1 MRNTFVGTLTALAEE
16 NPKLWLLCGDLGFSV
31 LEGFASRFPERFL
44 NVGVAEQN
52 MAGIA
57 AGIALSGKTVFI
69 YSIGNFP
76 TLRCLEQIRNDICYH
91 GADVKV
97 VSVGAGYAYGSQG
110 YTHHALEDVAVMS
123 VLLGME
129 VFVPCDPVEVRAGT
143 TLMAQSGKPSYLRLS
158 RSGEPILHKAEP
170 RDLRA
175 PQVMRAGEGLVILA
189 SGPIVAACLSAAEM
203 LSAEVGLSASVISVP
218 CLKPFDE
225 AEVRALTR
233 GARLVVTVEEHILR
247 GGLHASVAACLA
259 AEATHA
265 PLVGLGIPEL
275 PGKTSV
281 AGSREWLLARVGLSP
296 EGILEKLRTAV
307 ASVWEQRTPT
317 SRRG

>member
-1 MRNTFVGTLTALAEE
+1 MRNTFVRTLMALAER

-31 LEGFASRFPERFL
+31 LEGFAARFPERFL

-57 AGIALSGKTVFI
+57 AGIALSGKTVFT

-76 TLRCLEQIRNDICYH
+76 TLRCLEQIRNDVCYH

-97 VSVGAGYAYGSQG
+97 VSVGAGYAYGSGG

-143 TLMAQSGKPSYLRLS
+143 ILLAQSGKPSYLRLGLT
-158 RSGEPILHKAEP
+158 GEPVLHKGDAHNLRTP
-170 RDLRA
+170 QVLRA
-175 PQVMRAGEGLVILA
+175 GNGLTILA
-189 SGPIVAACLSAAEM
+189 SGCIVAACLSAADR
-203 LSAEVGLSASVISVP
+203 LAAETGLLARVVSVP

-225 AEVRALTR
+225 AGVRTL
-233 GARLVVTVEEHILR
+233 ARDSRIVVTVEEHILR
-247 GGLHASVAACLA
+247 GGLHAAVSACLSV
-259 AEATHA
+259 EASH
-265 PLVGLGIPEL
+265 PPIVGLGIPEL
-275 PGKTSV
+275 PGKISV
-281 AGSREWLLARVGLSP
+281 AGSRESLLARVGLSP
-296 EGILEKLRTAV
+296 EGIFEKIRLAV
-307 ASVWEQRTPT
+307 SST
-317 SRRG
+317 